1 MQAQYHFDTLQVH
14 AGQVVDPIILL
25 LRVQRHV
32 ENTLAHAKW
41 LENHSKVEKVNY
53 SGLQSSPYHEL
64 AKKYLK
70 NGCGGVLSLIVKGG
84 KENATNVVD
93 NLKMVSHLA
102 NVGDAK
108 TLIIQPSSTTHQQI
122 SR

>member
-1 MQAQYHFDTLQVH
+1 M
-14 AGQVVDPIILL
+14 VDPITLS

-32 ENTLAHAKW
+32 ENTLALAKW

-70 NGCGGVLSLIVKGG
+70 NGYGGVLSFIVKGD
-84 KENATNVVD
+84 KQNATTVVD
-93 NLKMVSHLA
+93 NLKLVNHLA